1 MNRLLLTTV
10 CFLACGLAAC
20 APAAD
25 EPSDSTADG
34 TTDATAH
41 ADTAGVRAAIME
53 MSAAYMTAER
63 AGDAAAVG
71 ALHADDA
78 VLHPA
83 NEPAASGRAAI
94 DAYFAANTAEP
105 EDVTFTTVDVEV
117 SDSGDMAYEIGTIT
131 SPGFA
136 GKYLTVY
143 RLTDAGWRIVADTWS
158 GDAPPAADA
167 ADGG

>member
-10 CFLACGLAAC
+10 GLLAFGLAAC

-25 EPSDSTADG
+25 EPSDSTADA
-34 TTDATAH
+34 TTDATAQ

-53 MSAAYMTAER
+53 MSAAYQAAER

-78 VLHPA
+78 VIQPA
-83 NEPAASGRAAI
+83 NEPSASGRAAL
-94 DAYFAANTAEP
+94 DAYFAANSAEP

-117 SDSGDMAYEIGTIT
+117 SDSGDLAYEIGAIT
-131 SPGFA
+131 APGFA

-143 RLTDAGWRIVADTWS
+143 RLTDAGWRIVADSWS
-158 GDAPPAADA
+158 GDAPAADT